1 VLFLMKINPVRICV
15 PVCVRRA
22 SELAGAVSRAT
33 EVGDMIELR
42 LDCLS
47 ELELEVV
54 IRELHTLLPAN
65 SAAILTM
72 RSAEQG
78 GHGPNDHER
87 RNGFW
92 SSLRNL
98 PADCRMDLECDLV
111 ESFAHP
117 RSQGLPPVDWQQVIC
132 SHHDFVG
139 MPGTLEQIYQR
150 MTATPARIVKIAV
163 QADDAIDC
171 LPIFQLLER
180 AQRNGREMIA
190 IAMGQAGIMTRILG
204 PSRGAFLTYGALDD
218 KSATAPGQLTARDL
232 REVYRIDRI
241 DPRTEIT
248 GLIGQ
253 PVAHSLSPHIHNAAF
268 AKADLNAVF
277 IPLEVRD
284 VDAFMRRMVR
294 ESSREIDW
302 NVRGFSV
309 TAPHKSSVMKH
320 LDWIE
325 PAAKEI
331 GAVNT
336 VVLRDGALNGYNT
349 DARAFR
355 ESLKGP
361 FESLESVRCAII
373 GAGGAARAIVW
384 ALQDAGASVS
394 VFARDAAK
402 ARLMAAEFQIDAYDL
417 AAANFE
423 GFDILVNAT
432 PLGTRGPHESET
444 PATANQLRGVRL
456 AYDLVY
462 NPLETRFMRA
472 ARDAGCQVLGGLE
485 MLIAQAVEQFKLWT
499 NQQPDIDIMRAA
511 AKRALDTAD

>member
-1 VLFLMKINPVRICV
+1 M
-15 PVCVRRA
+15 A
-22 SELAGAVSRAT
+22 AT
-33 EVGDMIELR
+33 
-42 LDCLS
+42 S
-47 ELELEVV
+47 
-54 IRELHTLLPAN
+54 
-65 SAAILTM
+65 
-72 RSAEQG
+72 
-78 GHGPNDHER
+78 
-87 RNGFW
+87 
-92 SSLRNL
+92 
-98 PADCRMDLECDLV
+98 
-111 ESFAHP
+111 
-117 RSQGLPPVDWQQVIC
+117 
-132 SHHDFVG
+132 
-139 MPGTLEQIYQR
+139 
-150 MTATPARIVKIAV
+150 ARILKIAV

-171 LPIFQLLER
+171 LPIFRLLER
-180 AQRNGREMIA
+180 AQRNGREIIA

-204 PSRGAFLTYGALDD
+204 PSRGAFLTYGALDEEG
-218 KSATAPGQLTARDL
+218 ATAPGQVTARDL
-232 REVYRIDRI
+232 REVYRSDRI
-241 DPRTEIT
+241 DRQTEIT

-309 TAPHKSSVMKH
+309 TAPHKTAVMKH

-336 VVLRDGALNGYNT
+336 IVFSDGALTGYNT
-349 DARAFR
+349 DAPAFL
-355 ESLKGP
+355 ESLKGR
-361 FESLESVRCAII
+361 FESLESARCAII

-384 ALQDAGASVS
+384 ALQNAGASVS
-394 VFARDAAK
+394 MFARDPAK
-402 ARLMAAEFQIDAYDL
+402 ARPIVDEFRIDAYDL
-417 AAANFE
+417 EAANFE
-423 GFDILVNAT
+423 RFDILVNAT

-485 MLIAQAVEQFKLWT
+485 MLIAQAVEQFEIWT
-499 NQQPDIDIMRAA
+499 NQRPDIDIMRAA